1 MNEIVNVKVEKIDNV
16 LVTTSNRVAEELGVR
31 HDHLLDKIDNY
42 VKLFNPPEL
51 SGSFYLPSEYI
62 HPQNKQAY
70 RNYLITEKGVAQLI
84 GGYSAAVPKAFDLN
98 VAYINE
104 FERMKTALSTVKIP
118 TTMKEVLLIAL
129 EQEEQIESLK
139 LENKVQ
145 KNQIAEDRPKV
156 LFAEAVN
163 ASHTS
168 ILIGDLAKL
177 LKQNGYNTGQKR
189 LFSILRDKGFL
200 IKSGESKNMP
210 TQRGMELGLFEVKE
224 TTVNNPD
231 GSIRVTKTTKVTGKG
246 QQYFITMFLDKV
258 S

>member
-31 HDHLLDKIDNY
+31 HDHLLNKIDAY
-42 VKLFNPPEL
+42 ISKFSSPEV
-51 SGSFYLPSEYI
+51 SGQFYIPSKY
-62 HPQNKQAY
+62 KTLDGRTV

-104 FERMKTALSTVKIP
+104 FDRMKTALSTVKIP

-139 LENKVQ
+139 LEHKVQ

>member
-16 LVTTSNRVAEELGVR
+16 LVTTSNRVAEELEVE
-31 HDHLLDKIDNY
+31 HKSLLRKIDDY
-42 VKLFNPPEL
+42 VLKFGGTNLCHE
-51 SGSFYLPSEYI
+51 FYIESMYE
-62 HPQNKQAY
+62 NRGKEY
-70 RNYLITEKGVAQLI
+70 RNCLITEKGVAQLI

-104 FERMKTALSTVKIP
+104 FDRMKTALSTVKIP

>member
-16 LVTTSNRVAEELGVR
+16 LVTTSNRVAEELEVE
-31 HDHLLDKIDNY
+31 HKSLLRKIDDY
-42 VKLFNPPEL
+42 VLKFGGTNLCHE
-51 SGSFYLPSEYI
+51 FYIESMYE
-62 HPQNKQAY
+62 NRGKEY

>member
-16 LVTTSNRVAEELGVR
+16 LVTTSNRVAEELEVE
-31 HDHLLDKIDNY
+31 HKSLLRKIDDY
-42 VKLFNPPEL
+42 VLKFGGTNLCHE
-51 SGSFYLPSEYI
+51 FYIESMYE
-62 HPQNKQAY
+62 NRGKEY

-104 FERMKTALSTVKIP
+104 FDRMKTALSTVKIP

>member
-16 LVTTSNRVAEELGVR
+16 LATTSNRVAEELGVR
-31 HDHLLDKIDNY
+31 HDHLLNKIDAY
-42 VKLFNPPEL
+42 ISKFSSPEV
-51 SGSFYLPSEYI
+51 SGQFYIPSEY
-62 HPQNKQAY
+62 KTLDGRTV

-177 LKQNGYNTGQKR
+177 LKQKGYDTGQKR

-200 IKSGESKNMP
+200 IKTGESKNMP

>member
-1 MNEIVNVKVEKIDNV
+1 MNEVVNVKVEKIDNV
-16 LVTTSNRVAEELGVR
+16 LVTTSNRVAEELEVE
-31 HDHLLDKIDNY
+31 HKSLLRKIDDY
-42 VKLFNPPEL
+42 VLKFGGTNLCHE
-51 SGSFYLPSEYI
+51 FYIESMYE
-62 HPQNKQAY
+62 NRGKEY

-104 FERMKTALSTVKIP
+104 FDRMKTALSTVKIP

-145 KNQIAEDRPKV
+145 KEQIAEDRPKV

-200 IKSGESKNMP
+200 IKTGESKNMP

>member
-31 HDHLLDKIDNY
+31 HDHLLNKIDAY
-42 VKLFNPPEL
+42 ISKFSSPEV
-51 SGSFYLPSEYI
+51 SGQFYIPSEY
-62 HPQNKQAY
+62 KTLDGRTV

-104 FERMKTALSTVKIP
+104 FDRMKTALSTVKIP

-145 KNQIAEDRPKV
+145 KEQIAEDKPKV

>member
-31 HDHLLDKIDNY
+31 HDHLLNKIDAY
-42 VKLFNPPEL
+42 ISKFSSPEV
-51 SGSFYLPSEYI
+51 SGQFYIPSKY
-62 HPQNKQAY
+62 KTLDGRTV

-104 FERMKTALSTVKIP
+104 FDRMKTALSTVKIP

>member
-1 MNEIVNVKVEKIDNV
+1 MNEIVNVKVEKIENV
-16 LVTTSNRVAEELGVR
+16 LVTTSNRVAEELEVE
-31 HDHLLDKIDNY
+31 HKSLLRKIDDY
-42 VKLFNPPEL
+42 VLKFGGTNLCHE
-51 SGSFYLPSEYI
+51 FYIESMYE
-62 HPQNKQAY
+62 NRGKEY